1 MDYTNPIEPV
11 PPGMEIVAKITFETN
26 HSQEFNDKIVV
37 SIDNKEIDIPLQA
50 VPAKPILLIDGWKNF
65 TIFYILQ
72 NINKT
77 TYFLKEIVDF
87 GTLSANNKTVSS
99 RLKITNKGATAGE
112 FSIVYKGSL
121 PLTFVPSQDIV
132 PAFSHTFIRVL
143 VC

>member
-65 TIFYILQ
+65 TIF
-72 NINKT
+72 
-77 TYFLKEIVDF
+77 
-87 GTLSANNKTVSS
+87 
-99 RLKITNKGATAGE
+99 
-112 FSIVYKGSL
+112 
-121 PLTFVPSQDIV
+121 
-132 PAFSHTFIRVL
+132 
-143 VC
+143 